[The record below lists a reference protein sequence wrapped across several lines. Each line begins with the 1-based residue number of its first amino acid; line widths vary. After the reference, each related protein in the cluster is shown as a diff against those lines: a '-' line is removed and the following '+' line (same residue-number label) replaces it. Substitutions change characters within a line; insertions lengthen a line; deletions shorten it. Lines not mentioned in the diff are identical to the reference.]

1 MGTSHTNHRSERE
14 IGVGPCDM
22 PFGHGALA
30 RSDIA
35 RRTCVDG
42 RNQDMHMHAHSAP
55 PRYPDMSGILK
66 RGRRSGRVK
75 RRKVLSWRRTFG
87 ASDGPVLVPGLS
99 RVRSPEHRRRTAGKM
114 LRSATTPIVGEAWG
128 VADRKGRVC
137 AGNVTGRIRAP
148 SHAGWG
154 KAKTQRE
161 ARKADPWHGR
171 RAARSEHG
179 CAGLWLAW
187 LGGRRRRSGH
197 RLIQSRRRG
206 ASCEVS

>member
-128 VADRKGRVC
+128 VADRKV
-137 AGNVTGRIRAP
+137 
-148 SHAGWG
+148 
-154 KAKTQRE
+154 
-161 ARKADPWHGR
+161 
-171 RAARSEHG
+171 G
-179 CAGLWLAW
+179 CVRGTSRDGSGLQAMLD
-187 LGGRRRRSGH
+187 GGRRRHRERLGRRIRGTEGAPRARNMAARDSGWH
-197 RLIQSRRRG
+197 G
-206 ASCEVS
+206 WEDDGDEAATG

>member
-1 MGTSHTNHRSERE
+1 MELWHA
-14 IGVGPCDM
+14 V
-22 PFGHGALA
+22 A

-35 RRTCVDG
+35 RRPQTDG
-42 RNQDMHMHAHSAP
+42 SCRATYHAQSAP
-55 PRYPDMSGILK
+55 PRRPDMSGILRRGSDPEGSK
-66 RGRRSGRVK
+66 RTRYCQCQSAERSEPAAEPVCTVRARTGECSPACAARSTDGAQLGRC
-75 RRKVLSWRRTFG
+75 
-87 ASDGPVLVPGLS
+87 
-99 RVRSPEHRRRTAGKM
+99 
-114 LRSATTPIVGEAWG
+114 SARQPQPIVGEAWG

-148 SHAGWG
+148 SHARWG

-171 RAARSEHG
+171 RAARPEHG